1 MLFTSLTVLTIFL
14 TVLIGLFIFN
24 TFINTLRPIV
34 FFLSSWFASRRVIE
48 DEEEEEYVDP
58 FLTGRY
64 DVEAYRKRME
74 KMRETMDE
82 DGLFD
87 IPEAP
92 PKTDFTGVEI
102 ITDDREVSIDERL
115 R

>member
-14 TVLIGLFIFN
+14 TVLIGLIILN
-24 TFINTLRPIV
+24 TVIAVIGKLYLS
-34 FFLSSWFASRRVIE
+34 LSSWFASRRVIE

-64 DVEAYRKRME
+64 DVEAYRRRME
-74 KMRETMDE
+74 KMKETMDE

-87 IPEAP
+87 IPESV

>member
-34 FFLSSWFASRRVIE
+34 SFFSSWFADRKVIE
-48 DEEEEEYVDP
+48 EEEEEYVDP

-64 DVEAYRKRME
+64 DVEAYRRRME

-87 IPEAP
+87 IPETP